1 MKQDS
6 RQKKLLL
13 LGGSTQQLIAIQK
26 AKELGIYTVL
36 CDYLPDNPGQYIVDK
51 FYQVSTTDVNAVC
64 EVAKKEAV
72 DGILPYCSDPA
83 ALPASIVC
91 SRLNLPSNPFK
102 SVEILGLKYR
112 FREFLKNNGFVCPNF
127 FVFNSN
133 DSIKLITEK
142 IKNLKYPCLIKPTDS
157 SGSKGISI
165 IHDESQLEAAIV
177 KSRKFSRNGIFVCE
191 EYIKRGYPYIIEV
204 ELYVERGKI
213 EMIAYTISLRDKSNK
228 GLLPLGYL
236 WSSELPDGYK
246 EKIKNELQ
254 RIIDILDIEAGEMNS
269 ELIINENNE
278 VQFIEIAPRAGGNM
292 IPIVLSDAFKFD
304 LVRAQINTA
313 LGIPSGI
320 KGIDKEIDGKYCL
333 YVLHSLQSGRFVDIN
348 IDNKVKP
355 FVYRVNYYIEK
366 GEQVEA
372 YDNAWNAIGMMF
384 LHFPD
389 TKTAAS
395 YYLRLDELIKV
406 VVE

>member
-1 MKQDS
+1 MNQESK
-6 RQKKLLL
+6 QKKLLL
-13 LGGSTQQLIAIQK
+13 LGGSPQQLIAIQK
-26 AKELGIYTVL
+26 AKELGFYTVL
-36 CDYLPDNPGQYIVDK
+36 CDYLPDNPGQYIADK
-51 FYQVSTTDVNAVC
+51 FYQVSTTDVNAVY

-91 SRLNLPSNPFK
+91 SLLNLPSNPFK
-102 SVEILGLKYR
+102 AVEILGLKYK

-127 FVFNSN
+127 FIFNSD
-133 DSIKLITEK
+133 DSIKLIIEK
-142 IKNLKYPCLIKPTDS
+142 TKNLKYPYLIKPTDS

-165 IHDESQLEAAIV
+165 IHDESQLKTAIV
-177 KSRKFSRNGIFVCE
+177 KGGNFSRNGIFVCE

-204 ELYVERGKI
+204 ELYVEHGKI
-213 EMIAYTISLRDKSNK
+213 EMIAYTISLRNKSNE

-254 RIIDILDIEAGEMNS
+254 RIIDILDIKAGEMNS
-269 ELIINENNE
+269 ELIINEDNE
-278 VQFIEIAPRAGGNM
+278 VQFIEIGPRAGGNM

-320 KGIDKEIDGKYCL
+320 KEINKEMDGKYCL

-348 IDNKVKP
+348 IDDKIKP
-355 FVYRVNYYIEK
+355 FVYRVNYYREK
-366 GEQVEA
+366 GDQIEA

-389 TKTAAS
+389 TKTAEA
-395 YYLRLDELIKV
+395 YYLRLDELIKI